1 MKRKVKI
8 RSNMSASVIGGL
20 VGLLLLFGLIVCLI
34 GNSCLV
40 SAFKNEYSG
49 VTYHMADSVACFVN
63 GSGIDAYL
71 DGKEKEEYK
80 KTKRELDIACKKLN
94 VSLIYVI
101 KVDESDY
108 GRFLS
113 VFNSV
118 NNEVDNSSYTE
129 WELGYKRD
137 TTNDEYR
144 KKYKSL
150 YEGKSDYETV
160 FRMHTTDGSHPHI
173 TTLVP
178 VKNKLGK
185 VTALLCVQRPMSEM
199 EEAFRPYFLMIIA
212 GVFFMVVLVSAL
224 AAVFLKKS
232 IIKPVE
238 IVSGEAS
245 RFAEEKVLGEPLGE
259 ISRYEVLLKL
269 ARSIDSMETDMLTY
283 IENLM
288 AITSEKERMAAEL
301 SIAATIQANSLPDVF
316 PPFPDRHEF
325 DIFASMDPAV
335 EVGGDF
341 YNFVMIDD
349 DHLALVIADVSG
361 KGIPAALFMMVTN
374 ILIADRAQMGGTP
387 AEILEFVNDN
397 ICDHNTAE
405 MFVTVWLGI
414 LEISTGKLTAVNAGH
429 EYPAICRKNG
439 EFEIFKDEHAFVV
452 GGMKGIPYNDYE
464 TRLNKGDKLFVYTDG
479 LPEATNGE
487 KKMYTVDRMISAL
500 NENKDKSPKDIIEEL
515 KNSVNEFVGE
525 APQFDDLTMLCIE
538 IKDDTK
544 NQSEE

>member
-1 MKRKVKI
+1 MKIKTKL
-8 RSNMSASVIGGL
+8 RSSMSMNVIGGL
-20 VGLLLLFGLIVCLI
+20 VGLLLLFGLIVCII
-34 GNSCLV
+34 GNSCIV
-40 SAFKNEYSG
+40 SAFKNEYST

-63 GSGIDAYL
+63 GNDIDAYL
-71 DGKEKEEYK
+71 NGKEQDEYK
-80 KTKRELDIACKKLN
+80 VTKRQLDIASQKLN

-108 GRFLS
+108 GRFVS

-118 NNEVDNSSYTE
+118 NNSVDNSSYTE
-129 WELGYKRD
+129 WELGYKRN

-178 VKNKLGK
+178 VKNSQGK
-185 VTALLCVQRPMSEM
+185 VTAILCIQRPISEM
-199 EEAFRPYFLMIIA
+199 ESAFRPYFLMIIA
-212 GVFFMVVLVSAL
+212 GVFIMVILVSIL
-224 AAVFLKKS
+224 AAVFLKRS

-238 IVSGEAS
+238 IVSNEAS
-245 RFAEEKVLGEPLGE
+245 RFAEEKSIGEPLGE

-269 ARSIDSMETDMLTY
+269 VRSIDSMEKDMVSY
-283 IENLM
+283 IENLTI
-288 AITSEKERMAAEL
+288 ATAEKGKMKAEL
-301 SIAATIQANSLPDVF
+301 SIAAEIQANSIPDVF
-316 PPFPDRHEF
+316 PPFPERHEF

-341 YNFVMIDD
+341 YNFLMIDD

-374 ILIADRAQMGGTP
+374 ILICDRAQMGGTP
-387 AEILEFVNDN
+387 AEILKFANDN
-397 ICDHNTAE
+397 ICDHNSAE

-429 EYPAICRKNG
+429 EYPAIYRRNG
-439 EFEIFKDEHAFVV
+439 EFEILKDEHGFVV
-452 GGMKGIPYNDYE
+452 GGMKGMMYRDYE
-464 TRLNKGDKLFVYTDG
+464 LQLNKGDKLFVYTDG
-479 LPEATNGE
+479 LPEATKGDENMFGA
-487 KKMYTVDRMISAL
+487 DRMIQTL
-500 NENKDKSPKDIIEEL
+500 NEHKNESPKTIVEEMQ
-515 KNSVNEFVGE
+515 NSVGEFVGD

-538 IKDDTK
+538 IKDDE
-544 NQSEE
+544 NQSDE